1 MPVKL
6 PNFPFSRNKRLPMV
20 AAVLLAVV
28 VVLAGVKALQV
39 RAMLERKKQFAPPPE
54 VVTSATVKSEVWEN
68 ALKAVGS
75 LTAVQGVTVAAETG
89 GKVVRIAFAPGARI
103 RAGEILIQ
111 QDSAAEE
118 AQLRAAVTAADLA
131 RINLER
137 YKGLLATNSIAQVT
151 YDNAEAQY
159 KQAVAQ
165 ADAIRAAIAKKHIRA
180 PFAGR
185 LGIRLVNLGQVLK
198 EGDPVVTL
206 QALDPIFV
214 NFQLPQ
220 QELARVRI
228 GMTVR
233 ITADTLPDKAVEGKI
248 TTINPEVDSATRNI
262 RLQATVKNQDEALRP
277 GMFAE
282 VKAILP
288 EEGQVLAIPATAV
301 LAAPYG
307 DSVFVVETKKDEQS
321 GGIAMAVRQQFVRLG
336 AKRGDFVAVISGL
349 SEGQTVVSS
358 GVFKLRNGQA
368 VKVDN
373 TLAPQ
378 FQLAP
383 KPSEG

>member
-1 MPVKL
+1 
-6 PNFPFSRNKRLPMV
+6 MV

-39 RAMLERKKQFAPPPE
+39 RAMLERKKHFVPPPE
-54 VVTSATVKSEVWEN
+54 VVTSATVRSEVWEN

-75 LTAVQGVTVAAETG
+75 LAAVQGVTVAAETG
-89 GKVVRIAFAPGARI
+89 GKVVRIAFVPGARV

-137 YKGLLATNSIAQVT
+137 YKGLLATHSIAQVT

-185 LGIRLVNLGQVLK
+185 LGIRLVNLGQVLQ

-282 VKAILP
+282 VQAILP
-288 EEGQVLAIPATAV
+288 EEGQMLAIPATAV

-307 DSVFVVETKKDEQS
+307 DSVFVIETKKDEQS
-321 GGIAMAVRQQFVRLG
+321 GGTAMAVHQQFVRLG

>member
-1 MPVKL
+1 MKP
-6 PNFPFSRNKRLPMV
+6 PSFSSLKNNRLFLV
-20 AAVLLAVV
+20 AAVLLALV
-28 VVLAGVKALQV
+28 VVLAGVKALQI
-39 RAMLERKKQFAPPPE
+39 RAMVEKKKHFVPPPE
-54 VVTSATVKSEVWEN
+54 VVTSAVATSETWEN
-68 ALKAVGS
+68 ALQAVGS
-75 LTAVQGVTVAAETG
+75 LAAVQGVTVAAETS
-89 GKVVRIAFAPGARI
+89 GKVVRIAFAPGTAVK
-103 RAGEILIQ
+103 AGAVLIQ
-111 QDSAAEE
+111 QDTAAEE
-118 AQLRAAVTAADLA
+118 AQLRAANSAAELA
-131 RINLER
+131 RLNLER

-151 YDNAEAQY
+151 FDNAEAQH

-165 ADAIRAAIAKKHIRA
+165 ADAIRAVIAKKHIRA

-198 EGDPVVTL
+198 EGEPVVTL

-220 QELARVRI
+220 QDLTRLQI
-228 GMTVR
+228 GLPVKL
-233 ITADTLPDKAVEGKI
+233 TADTLADQGIEGQI

-262 RLQATVKNQDEALRP
+262 RVQATVKNPAEALRP
-277 GMFAE
+277 GMFAD
-282 VKAILP
+282 VRVILP
-288 EEGQVLAIPATAV
+288 EQRAVVAIPATAV

-307 DSVFVVETKKDEQS
+307 DSVFVIETKKDEQS
-321 GGIAMAVRQQFVRLG
+321 GQPATVVRQQFVRLG
-336 AKRGDFVAVISGL
+336 AKRGDFVAVTSGL
-349 SEGQTVVSS
+349 KEGETVVSS

-383 KPSEG
+383 KPNEG